1 MVKLKILVAE
11 YRSYTDD
18 VLLDRLIH
26 EDKYAFE
33 EIYRRYWGPMYQ
45 SAYNILRE
53 KEACMDIVQELF
65 VWIWSHHSELK
76 INSLKGYLLSAVK
89 FKVANY
95 IRDGK
100 IHSSVFEEIRRI
112 GEPLVLPDEKTE
124 LEELLTI
131 ISRFTNMLPVKC
143 REVFILSREEHLT
156 NREIADR
163 LGVSVKT
170 VENQMTI
177 ALRKLRSSL
186 ARFSSFLLLF
196 F

>member
-1 MVKLKILVAE
+1 MAE
-11 YRSYTDD
+11 YRNYTDD
-18 VLLDRLIH
+18 VLLDRLVH

-33 EIYRRYWGPMYQ
+33 EVYRRYWGIMYQ
-45 SAYNILRE
+45 SAYNILRD
-53 KEACMDIVQELF
+53 KEACMDIIQEIF
-65 VWIWSHHSELK
+65 VWIWSHHAELK
-76 INSLKGYLLSAVK
+76 IHSLKGYLLSAVK

-100 IHSSVFEEIRRI
+100 IHNSVFEYIKSI
-112 GEPLVLPDEKTE
+112 GEPLVLPDERTE

-131 ISRFTNMLPVKC
+131 ISRFTDKLPVKC
-143 REVFILSREEHLT
+143 REVFMLSREEHLS

-163 LGVSVKT
+163 LGVSIKT

-186 ARFSSFLLLF
+186 ARLSSFLLLF